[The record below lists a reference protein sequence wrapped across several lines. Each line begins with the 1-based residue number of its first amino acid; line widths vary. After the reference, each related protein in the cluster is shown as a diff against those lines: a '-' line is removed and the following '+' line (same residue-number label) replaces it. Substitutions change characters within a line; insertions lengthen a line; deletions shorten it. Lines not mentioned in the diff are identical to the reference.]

1 MLGPRSKGNPP
12 PVNNPSSRGNEGTG
26 KIENKTKI
34 GDLVPLGHQVVKP
47 SMQDNFSGKNPPVNP
62 Q

>member
-1 MLGPRSKGNPP
+1 MLGARSRGNPP
-12 PVNNPSSRGNEGTG
+12 QVNNPSSRGNEGTG

-34 GDLVPLGHQVVKP
+34 GGLATLGHQVVKS
-47 SMQDNFSGKNPPVNP
+47 SMQDNFSGGTS

>member
-1 MLGPRSKGNPP
+1 MLGPKSRGNLPQS
-12 PVNNPSSRGNEGTG
+12 NNPSSRGNEGTG

-34 GDLVPLGHQVVKP
+34 GDLVTLGHQVVKL
-47 SMQDNFSGKNPPVNP
+47 SMQDNFSGGTS